1 MKARIVPYKPYL
13 KTKARTLRRNMTLA
27 EVLLWNRLKQRQV
40 LGYDF
45 DRQRPI
51 GKYIV
56 DFYCKALRLAIEVD
70 GRSHDFKENQ
80 DVRRQ
85 GELELLGIVF
95 LRFWDFEVKTDI
107 QSVISRIETSIRER
121 EEDMKNPPRPMAT
134 PPVEGNRN

>member
-1 MKARIVPYKPYL
+1 
-13 KTKARTLRRNMTLA
+13 MTLA

>member
-13 KTKARTLRRNMTLA
+13 KTKARILRRNMTLA

-70 GRSHDFKENQ
+70 GSSHDFKKNQ

-85 GELELLGIVF
+85 GELELMGVMF

-121 EEDMKNPPRPMAT
+121 EEDMKNRIK
-134 PPVEGNRN
+134 N